1 MAYVLDCSSFSVIH
15 WTIAALSA
23 ALAQGGNEMHFKS
36 TFQNATAYALLF
48 MSGALLFA
56 CSVPRPMGPNSYK
69 KTVDH
74 PNLRR
79 YQDPVI
85 NNIII
90 TAWENVQK
98 RNYETAALD
107 FERLSGKG
115 YDDDDILF
123 GAGIA
128 FYRHHDL
135 KKARIFAGRAL
146 EKNPGHFEALFLR
159 ASVLKDVNL
168 VRESDADL
176 RALLSMS
183 YTRPLICGYY
193 FNENDLATQTHFSLR
208 QQQAA
213 KMIGR

>member
-1 MAYVLDCSSFSVIH
+1 
-15 WTIAALSA
+15 
-23 ALAQGGNEMHFKS
+23 MHFKS
-36 TFQNATAYALLF
+36 TFQNTTAYALLF
-48 MSGALLFA
+48 LSVALLFA
-56 CSVPRPMGPNSYK
+56 CSSPRPVGPGSYK
-69 KTVDH
+69 KTADH

-146 EKNPGHFEALFLR
+146 EKNPAHFEALFLR

-183 YTRPLICGYY
+183 YTRPLVCGYY
-193 FNENDLATQTHFSLR
+193 FNENDLATQSHFSLR